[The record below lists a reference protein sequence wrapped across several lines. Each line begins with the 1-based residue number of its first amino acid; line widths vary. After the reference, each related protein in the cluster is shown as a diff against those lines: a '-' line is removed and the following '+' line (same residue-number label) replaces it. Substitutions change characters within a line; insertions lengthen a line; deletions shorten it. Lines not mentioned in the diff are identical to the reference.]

1 MGFVCWWYRIKNYKT
16 FNVMDKNFIDYQRG
30 GYGFR
35 DFENAYANGVEV
47 YEIDDKGN
55 PHLVAEV
62 ADKTVDDIE
71 EMTETEFAYFLAENG
86 VL

>member
-1 MGFVCWWYRIKNYKT
+1 MPPT
-16 FNVMDKNFIDYQRG
+16 
-30 GYGFR
+30 
-35 DFENAYANGVEV
+35 DFKSAPSPPGHTPNIMANRERF
-47 YEIDDKGN
+47 ELHGN